1 MHRLTAIETDVL
13 AMICGGLSYAEI
25 AARRGRSRH
34 TVKQEAYT
42 IHGKL
47 NVHGNAEACAIFAR
61 AGGLV
66 EPSVPPPEGEAMRAT
81 QV

>member
-1 MHRLTAIETDVL
+1 MHRLSPTEHDVL
-13 AMICGGLSYAEI
+13 AMICGGLCYAEI
-25 AARRGRSRH
+25 ATRRGRSRH
-34 TVKQEAYT
+34 TVKHEAHK

-47 NVHGNAEACAIFAR
+47 NVHTNAEACAIFAR

-66 EPSVPPPEGEAMRAT
+66 EPSVPPPAGEAMRAT